1 MNISFIDYGKR
12 AENFDKKIKKY
23 DQKIIDLLNSYED
36 GPACYDDLD
45 FNDRK
50 LYDRYNEA
58 IIKFTKK
65 RDESQEKARVMAE
78 NGKIPLTTTQ
88 KVVSGI
94 LALSLLGG
102 TYLYLNRYNPVQND
116 GKNNIPKE
124 DTNSLDQSNNS
135 KEPNVGGQEGPTVD
149 NDGLTPVEP
158 GVAGPQGEAGPVT
171 EDQSPT
177 ANTNDDSLIY
187 NDGVEDEPQLPSEQL
202 PVEDKDQNQKES
214 LFDSVLTDIDNDEQ
228 VYARAKEIVELY
240 DEFAPQYM
248 VDVEYAADM
257 LRYINGGVVNEVSRE
272 AALDV
277 IKTFEVLM
285 NNEYLYAKEIRNKG
299 VTGREESVKTIDY
312 AIFFKDNTRAQKL
325 ATKVTS
331 YRSPIIKEPLGDTK
345 EYEQGFTTL
354 LMNSWYN
361 QGYQEISTYA
371 LETSGM
377 SAVIDKLFLNTA
389 DVIRADQS
397 DTFDITVHEPIDD
410 KDITLSKMIDKVN
423 EANCLAEMTAD
434 NGETFEMYVNKFTYD
449 MEGMLKEAVYNK
461 QAYDENFGRKLK

>member
-1 MNISFIDYGKR
+1 MNISFIDYNKKV
-12 AENFDKKIKKY
+12 ENLDNLDKKITKY
-23 DQKIIDLLNSYED
+23 KQKIEDILNSYEER
-36 GPACYDDLD
+36 PSNLD
-45 FNDRK
+45 ELEERDKALYKKYIEVIRK
-50 LYDRYNEA
+50 YEKSKTVA
-58 IIKFTKK
+58 
-65 RDESQEKARVMAE
+65 QEKARAMAE
-78 NGKIPLTTTQ
+78 AGKFPLSRS
-88 KVVSGI
+88 KKIALG
-94 LALSLLGG
+94 LAAALIVGG
-102 TYLYLNRYNPVQND
+102 GGYAYLNSNQLNLGQSNDKNDTPANNTDSLGQPKNDTMISNNNQNP
-116 GKNNIPKE
+116 NIDEP
-124 DTNSLDQSNNS
+124 SLDDSTSSEVEYVDGQTPSVSDNN
-135 KEPNVGGQEGPTVD
+135 ETTN
-149 NDGLTPVEP
+149 
-158 GVAGPQGEAGPVT
+158 GE
-171 EDQSPT
+171 
-177 ANTNDDSLIY
+177 TN
-187 NDGVEDEPQLPSEQL
+187 DEPQLPNSYNE
-202 PVEDKDQNQKES
+202 PTEKVES
-214 LFDSVLTDIDNDEQ
+214 LYETVLTDINNDEQ

-248 VDVEYAADM
+248 VDVEYAAEM

-397 DTFDITVHEPIDD
+397 DTFNITVHEPIDD

>member
-1 MNISFIDYGKR
+1 MNISFIDYNKKV
-12 AENFDKKIKKY
+12 ENLDKKITKY
-23 DQKIIDLLNSYED
+23 KQKIEDILNSYEER
-36 GPACYDDLD
+36 PSNLD
-45 FNDRK
+45 ELEERDKALYKKYIEVIRK
-50 LYDRYNEA
+50 YEKSKTVA
-58 IIKFTKK
+58 
-65 RDESQEKARVMAE
+65 QEKARAMAE
-78 NGKIPLTTTQ
+78 AGKFPLSRS
-88 KVVSGI
+88 KKIALG
-94 LALSLLGG
+94 LAAALIVGG
-102 TYLYLNRYNPVQND
+102 GGYAYLNSNQLNLGQSNDKNDTPANNTDSLGQPKNDTMISNNNQNP
-116 GKNNIPKE
+116 NIDEP
-124 DTNSLDQSNNS
+124 SLDDSTSSEVEYVDGQTPSVSDNN
-135 KEPNVGGQEGPTVD
+135 ETTN
-149 NDGLTPVEP
+149 
-158 GVAGPQGEAGPVT
+158 GE
-171 EDQSPT
+171 
-177 ANTNDDSLIY
+177 TN
-187 NDGVEDEPQLPSEQL
+187 DEPQLPNSYNE
-202 PVEDKDQNQKES
+202 PTEKVES
-214 LFDSVLTDIDNDEQ
+214 LYETVLTDINNDEQ

-248 VDVEYAADM
+248 VDVEYAAEM

-397 DTFDITVHEPIDD
+397 DTFNITVHEPIDD

>member
-1 MNISFIDYGKR
+1 MNISFIDYNKKV
-12 AENFDKKIKKY
+12 ENLDKKITKY
-23 DQKIIDLLNSYED
+23 KQKIEDIHNSYEER
-36 GPACYDDLD
+36 PSNLD
-45 FNDRK
+45 ELEERDKALYKKYIEVIRK
-50 LYDRYNEA
+50 YEKSKTVA
-58 IIKFTKK
+58 
-65 RDESQEKARVMAE
+65 QEKARAMAE
-78 NGKIPLTTTQ
+78 AGKFPLSRS
-88 KVVSGI
+88 KKIALG
-94 LALSLLGG
+94 LAAALIVGG
-102 TYLYLNRYNPVQND
+102 GGYAYLNSNQLNLGQSNDKNDTPANNTDSLGQPKNDTMISNNNQNP
-116 GKNNIPKE
+116 NIDEP
-124 DTNSLDQSNNS
+124 SLDDSTSSEVEYVDGQTPSVSDNN
-135 KEPNVGGQEGPTVD
+135 ETTN
-149 NDGLTPVEP
+149 
-158 GVAGPQGEAGPVT
+158 GE
-171 EDQSPT
+171 
-177 ANTNDDSLIY
+177 TN
-187 NDGVEDEPQLPSEQL
+187 DEPQLPNSYNE
-202 PVEDKDQNQKES
+202 PTEKVES
-214 LFDSVLTDIDNDEQ
+214 LYETVLTDINNDEQ

-248 VDVEYAADM
+248 VDVEYAAEM

-397 DTFDITVHEPIDD
+397 DTFNITVHEPIDD

>member
-1 MNISFIDYGKR
+1 MNISFIDYNKKV
-12 AENFDKKIKKY
+12 ENLDKKITKY
-23 DQKIIDLLNSYED
+23 KQKIEDILNSYEER
-36 GPACYDDLD
+36 PSNLD
-45 FNDRK
+45 ELEERDKALYKKYIEVIRK
-50 LYDRYNEA
+50 YEKSKTVA
-58 IIKFTKK
+58 
-65 RDESQEKARVMAE
+65 QEKARAMAE
-78 NGKIPLTTTQ
+78 AGKFPLSRS
-88 KVVSGI
+88 KKIALG
-94 LALSLLGG
+94 LAAALIVGG
-102 TYLYLNRYNPVQND
+102 GGYAYLNSNQLNLGQSNDKNDTPANNTDSLGQPKNDTMISNNNQNP
-116 GKNNIPKE
+116 NIDEP
-124 DTNSLDQSNNS
+124 SLDDSTSSEVEYVDGQTPSVSDNN
-135 KEPNVGGQEGPTVD
+135 ETTN
-149 NDGLTPVEP
+149 
-158 GVAGPQGEAGPVT
+158 GE
-171 EDQSPT
+171 
-177 ANTNDDSLIY
+177 TN
-187 NDGVEDEPQLPSEQL
+187 DEPQLPNSYNE
-202 PVEDKDQNQKES
+202 PTEKVES
-214 LFDSVLTDIDNDEQ
+214 LYETVLTDINNDEQ

-248 VDVEYAADM
+248 VDVEYAAEM

-397 DTFDITVHEPIDD
+397 DTFNITVHEPIDD

-423 EANCLAEMTAD
+423 EANCLAEMTSD

>member
-1 MNISFIDYGKR
+1 MNISFIDYNKKV
-12 AENFDKKIKKY
+12 ENLDKKITKY
-23 DQKIIDLLNSYED
+23 KQKIEDILNSYEER
-36 GPACYDDLD
+36 PSNLD
-45 FNDRK
+45 ELEERDKALYEKYIEVIRK
-50 LYDRYNEA
+50 YE
-58 IIKFTKK
+58 
-65 RDESQEKARVMAE
+65 ESKTVAQEKARAMAE
-78 NGKIPLTTTQ
+78 AGKFPLSRS
-88 KVVSGI
+88 KKIALG
-94 LALSLLGG
+94 LAAALIVGG
-102 TYLYLNRYNPVQND
+102 GGYAYLNSNQLNLGQSNDKNDTPANNTDSLGQPQND
-116 GKNNIPKE
+116 TMISNNNQNPNIDEP
-124 DTNSLDQSNNS
+124 SLDDSTSSEVEYVDGQTPSVSDNN
-135 KEPNVGGQEGPTVD
+135 ETTN
-149 NDGLTPVEP
+149 
-158 GVAGPQGEAGPVT
+158 GE
-171 EDQSPT
+171 
-177 ANTNDDSLIY
+177 TN
-187 NDGVEDEPQLPSEQL
+187 DEPQLPNSYNE
-202 PVEDKDQNQKES
+202 PTEKVES
-214 LFDSVLTDIDNDEQ
+214 LYETVLTDINNDEQ

-248 VDVEYAADM
+248 VDVEYAAEM

-397 DTFDITVHEPIDD
+397 DTFNITVHEPIDD

>member
-1 MNISFIDYGKR
+1 MNISFIDYNKKV
-12 AENFDKKIKKY
+12 ENLDKKITKY
-23 DQKIIDLLNSYED
+23 KQKIEDILNSYEERPS
-36 GPACYDDLD
+36 GLD
-45 FNDRK
+45 ELEERDKALYKKYIEVIRK
-50 LYDRYNEA
+50 YEKSKTVA
-58 IIKFTKK
+58 
-65 RDESQEKARVMAE
+65 QEKARAMAE
-78 NGKIPLTTTQ
+78 AGKFPLSRS
-88 KVVSGI
+88 KKIALG
-94 LALSLLGG
+94 LAAALIVGG
-102 TYLYLNRYNPVQND
+102 GGYAYLNSNQLNLGQSNDKNDTPANNTDSLGQPKNDTMISNNNQNP
-116 GKNNIPKE
+116 NIDEP
-124 DTNSLDQSNNS
+124 SLDDSTSSEVEYVDGQTPSVSDNN
-135 KEPNVGGQEGPTVD
+135 ETTN
-149 NDGLTPVEP
+149 
-158 GVAGPQGEAGPVT
+158 GE
-171 EDQSPT
+171 
-177 ANTNDDSLIY
+177 TN
-187 NDGVEDEPQLPSEQL
+187 DEPQLPNSYNE
-202 PVEDKDQNQKES
+202 PTEKVES
-214 LFDSVLTDIDNDEQ
+214 LYETVLTDINDEEQ

-397 DTFDITVHEPIDD
+397 DTFNITVHEPIDD